1 MMPRKPSPDGK
12 RNTVC
17 AKVTDDDLAL
27 IDARC
32 ATPGLTRS
40 AWLQSLIAAALA
52 DVTESGEVA
61 GMRLRIDPQMPAGT
75 AAVISPGAGPPA
87 LIDTRPPVAASSRKP
102 RRTAPS
108 DSGPCKHA
116 HAIKGWCREC
126 RTGGL

>member
-1 MMPRKPSPDGK
+1 VVPRKPSPEGK

-27 IDARC
+27 IEARC
-32 ATPGLTRS
+32 AARGQTRS
-40 AWLQSLIAAALA
+40 VWLQGLIAAALA
-52 DVTESGEVA
+52 DVTEGGQVV
-61 GMRLRIDPQMPAGT
+61 GIRLRIDPQMPAGT

-87 LIDTRPPVAASSRKP
+87 LIDTRSPVAASSRKP

-108 DSGPCKHA
+108 ESGPCKHA